1 MSGHLATK
9 VAKAKSRAG
18 GQLCDFLSGTDAN
31 TYADKSMNIFS
42 SGENLHG
49 LLHQDVEKA
58 GEVTKSCQSLR
69 GMGAKM
75 IKQFK
80 RRCEV
85 MDLYVEKNTIR
96 DGGSS
101 AL

>member
-9 VAKAKSRAG
+9 VAKAKKSSRWSTFG
-18 GQLCDFLSGTDAN
+18 FLSGTDAN

-58 GEVTKSCQSLR
+58 G
-69 GMGAKM
+69 
-75 IKQFK
+75 
-80 RRCEV
+80 
-85 MDLYVEKNTIR
+85 DLGR
-96 DGGSS
+96 
-101 AL
+101 